1 MKRADRDA
9 SAEISF
15 SEFVEYMSEH
25 ERKLKLAF
33 SELDHNKDGKGLS
46 VSLLITS

>member
-33 SELDHNKDGKGLS
+33 SELDHNKDGEWLDYILS
-46 VSLLITS
+46 